1 MTTLTIQVNSP
12 KTKKAIEVLVDALGA
27 KIISSETTKLNGVE
41 KGMKDIAEGRVYKA
55 NNAKDMVSKILK

>member
-12 KTKKAIEVLVDALGA
+12 KTKKAIEVLADALGA